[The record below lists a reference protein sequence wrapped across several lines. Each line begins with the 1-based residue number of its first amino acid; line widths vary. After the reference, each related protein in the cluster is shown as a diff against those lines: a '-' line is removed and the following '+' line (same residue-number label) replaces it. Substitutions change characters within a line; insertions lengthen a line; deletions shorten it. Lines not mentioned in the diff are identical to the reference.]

1 MLGDFGSKEDA
12 MSGIVFTDEF
22 KRDAVALADDQ
33 GHAGQHPRI
42 DGIDLGFGA
51 MCLTR
56 QTKPSS
62 PRFTAEA

>member
-1 MLGDFGSKEDA
+1 

-56 QTKPSS
+56 QAKPSS